1 METNSTT
8 INIADLP
15 DDISGIDENAI
26 IILDDKDELADD
38 TFWEQ

>member
-15 DDISGIDENAI
+15 DDISAMDENT
-26 IILDDKDELADD
+26 IILWDDNDELADD
-38 TFWEQ
+38 EFGE